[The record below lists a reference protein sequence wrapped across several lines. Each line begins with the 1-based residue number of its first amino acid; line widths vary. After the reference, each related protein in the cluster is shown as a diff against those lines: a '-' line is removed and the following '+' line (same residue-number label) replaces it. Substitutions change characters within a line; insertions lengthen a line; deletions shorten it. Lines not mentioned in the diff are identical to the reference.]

1 MRQVTTERSDMDTQY
16 PYEKLGFFYLGR
28 ELDINS
34 YEASDV
40 PLLYKSKSLTTH
52 AAIIGMT
59 GSGKT
64 GLGIGL
70 IEEAIL
76 DNIPSIII
84 DPKGDMGNLLLSFP
98 KLRPDDFQPW
108 IDPAEAAKKEMEPAA
123 YAEKVAKTWKEGLQ
137 SWGQPP
143 ERISRLRD
151 KTDFT
156 IYTPGSSVGVPVSV
170 LSSFEAPTEEVLRD
184 TDTLN
189 GLVNSTTTS
198 LLTLVGL
205 QSDSLQSKEHILTS
219 SVLLHFW
226 RRGENLTME
235 SLIGNIVNPPF
246 EKVGVFG
253 LDTFYPQ
260 SERMALAMNLNNV
273 LASPAFGAWTQGV
286 PLDIQKLLYTD
297 EGKPRT
303 AIFSIAHLNDEERMF
318 FVTMLLNQFIA
329 WMRRQ
334 QGTSSL
340 KAMLYMDEIFG
351 FFPPTAN
358 PPSKKP
364 MLLLLKQA
372 RAFGVGVILATQNPV
387 DLDYKGLSN
396 IGSWFVG
403 RLQTTQDQDRVIEG
417 IVGAS
422 DGVLDKKKT
431 RQLLSDMKGRQ
442 FLLNSAHLDEPVLF
456 QTRWVLSYLK
466 GPISQSDIKKL
477 MADKI
482 AVVAASAVSHSASP
496 SSRAGSATGESSS
509 HLPIVSEKIDQLY
522 YMSTSQED
530 GVRFEPWLL
539 ASGSVRFYN
548 AKRNIDKVEEHF
560 FKLYLD
566 DDFERTGWDDAEVC
580 DYGMDDCSD
589 NPPSESSFYPL
600 PSSFTRLNDLKGQVK
615 AFSDYL
621 YQEKRLT
628 LFRAKGMTI
637 ESEAGESLGD
647 FKVRLSD
654 QLKEK
659 KEEEIEKLQE
669 KYKTKQRRL
678 EDKLDS
684 ALARVEKEESDVSA
698 KKTDTMLSFGA
709 AVVGA
714 FFGRKALSA
723 STVTKAARGIRNVG
737 RISKEKQDVRRAQ
750 DIVDGIQEDL
760 ENLAVEIEE
769 KVSDIDEKFDVD
781 NFEIEEFAIKPR
793 RSDIFDVRMAL
804 LWEMVPELPSK

>member
-1 MRQVTTERSDMDTQY
+1 MDTQY
-16 PYEKLGFFYLGR
+16 PYEKLGLFYLGR
-28 ELDINS
+28 ELDIDTHES
-34 YEASDV
+34 QDV

-98 KLRPDDFQPW
+98 ELKADDFKPW
-108 IDPAEAAKKEMEPAA
+108 IDPAEAAKKEMDPSA
-123 YAEKVAKTWKEGLQ
+123 YAEKTAKTWKDGLA
-137 SWGQPP
+137 SWGQQP
-143 ERISRLRD
+143 ERIQRLRD

-156 IYTPGSSVGVPVSV
+156 IYTPGSSVGVSVSV
-170 LSSFEAPTEEVLRD
+170 LSSFEAPSQEVLQDID
-184 TDTLN
+184 TFNDLI
-189 GLVNSTTTS
+189 NSTTTS
-198 LLTLVGL
+198 LLTLIGI
-205 QSDSLQSKEHILTS
+205 QSDSLQSKEHILIS

-226 RRGENLTME
+226 RKGESLTME

-273 LASPAFGAWTQGV
+273 LASPAFAAWTQGV
-286 PLDIQKLLYTD
+286 PLDIQKLLYTE

-318 FVTMLLNQFIA
+318 FVTMLLNRFIG

-372 RAFGVGVILATQNPV
+372 RAFGIGVVLATQNPV

-403 RLQTTQDQDRVIEG
+403 RLQTTQDQNRVIEG

-422 DGVLDKKKT
+422 DGTLDRKKT
-431 RQLLSDMKGRQ
+431 RKLLSDMKGRQ
-442 FLLNSAHLDEPVLF
+442 FLLNSAHLDEPLLF

-477 MADKI
+477 MAEKI
-482 AVVAASAVSHSASP
+482 AAVAKSSAQSPVSTTK
-496 SSRAGSATGESSS
+496 AGSAVGETSD
-509 HLPIVSEKIDQLY
+509 HLPILSDKIDQLY
-522 YMSTSQED
+522 YLPVAADDS
-530 GVRFEPWLL
+530 VRFEPWLM
-539 ASGSVRFYN
+539 ATGSVRYYN
-548 AKRNIDKVEEHF
+548 AKRNIDSVEDYSL
-560 FKLYLD
+560 KLYLD
-566 DDFERTGWDDAEVC
+566 ERFERSDWEEAEAC
-580 DYGMDDCSD
+580 EYSLDDCAS
-589 NPPSESSFYPL
+589 NPPSESSYYPL
-600 PSSFTRLNDLKGQVK
+600 PSSFSELGDLKAETKG
-615 AFSDYL
+615 FSDFL
-621 YQEKRLT
+621 YQEKRLI
-628 LFRAKGMTI
+628 LLRAKGMNI
-637 ESEAGESLGD
+637 ESEVGESLGD
-647 FKVRLSD
+647 FKVRLAD
-654 QLKEK
+654 RLKEK
-659 KEEEIEKLQE
+659 KEEEVEKLQE
-669 KYKTKQRRL
+669 KYKVKQERL
-678 EDKLDS
+678 EKKLDS
-684 ALARVEKEESDVSA
+684 ALAKVEKEESDVSA

-723 STVTKAARGIRNVG
+723 TTVTRAARGIRNVG
-737 RISKEKQDVRRAQ
+737 RISKEKQDVKRAQ
-750 DIVDGIQEDL
+750 ALVEGIQEDL

-769 KVSDIDEKFDVD
+769 KVEEIAEKYDVD
-781 NFEIEEFAIKPR
+781 NFELEEFAIKPR
-793 RSDIFDVRMAL
+793 RSDIFDVRLAL
-804 LWEMVPELPSK
+804 LWEMVPGLPPR